1 MKRAGMGW
9 LGASLLGLLALAA
22 PLRAAV
28 FANISVQ
35 PACPLA
41 GQLVTVTFD
50 MQVSAWQAAG
60 YAIAISADTNP
71 DGSPTDTWYS
81 ASMNGSCPGNGF
93 TTATNSTGSTVVQT
107 GIQRVISL
115 PTTIAAGPWYVIMMG
130 NPGGGW
136 IGSCTSNPVP
146 YAFNVCYYSPTPTN
160 TPTPPHTPTVSPP
173 GVHNIAQTTF
183 GPSNDVAFIVVSP
196 TLTNNFTPSNTPTAT
211 PTPSPTATPTDT
223 PTPSPTPSPTATPT
237 VSPTATPTDT
247 PSSTA
252 TDSPTPSDTPT
263 PTPTATPSMTFS
275 PTPTPSRTP
284 TWTPTATATV
294 TFTPSATFTDTP
306 TWTPTATETVT
317 FTPSATFTDTPT
329 WTPTA
334 TETVTFTPSATFTD
348 TATLTDSPTETITFS
363 PTPTPS
369 ATPTDS
375 PTSTDTLTA
384 TETPSQTATPTP
396 SPTATQ
402 SVTATASPTDT
413 PTSTATLTRSP
424 SPTFTPTLSPSD
436 TPSVTPTDTP
446 SSTATPS
453 ATASATATA
462 SPTKTATPTDTPTK
476 TVTSTNT
483 PSPTITPTP
492 VPMPYTL
499 HLAFY
504 NAAGELVKS
513 MFDGRAEFSPT
524 SLQTTTN
531 ALSAGTQL
539 MGIVFNG
546 GMQGIGNG
554 PTSTLI
560 WAGDSNGGQVVAGGT
575 YYLKLDIVDPYGNVT
590 SLVKSITVVDAPYEQ
605 DLTVF
610 NSAGEA
616 VAHLPIR
623 SGPGVRMSVP
633 QTSKALTLDPVTGQ
647 PMGGFVI
654 NLSLP
659 GGGASSVTWNGL
671 NDQGQLV
678 AAGNYT
684 LVLTT
689 QEPGSTTRQTQGLVL
704 LKVPGGM
711 TLGQPH
717 AWPQPWAGGP
727 LAVAFQAVPAGDQ
740 VVARVYNMPGE
751 LVLQGWADG
760 ASGQLQ
766 LYNAQKLAAGI
777 YLVELTWR
785 HGEALKER
793 KVIKLAVT
801 R

>member
-160 TPTPPHTPTVSPP
+160 TPTPPNTPTVSPT

-284 TWTPTATATV
+284 TWTPTATA
-294 TFTPSATFTDTP
+294 
-306 TWTPTATETVT
+306 
-317 FTPSATFTDTPT
+317 
-329 WTPTA
+329 
-334 TETVTFTPSATFTD
+334 TVTFTPSATFTD